1 MNRKVN
7 ILLPAF
13 LLLASLFIQAPPDT
27 VSANAATAR
36 SQIALG
42 SDHSGMVRSDGS
54 LWMWGSNALYA
65 LGTGDAI
72 NRYRPVKILS
82 SVQSLDLGNSSGA
95 AVRRD
100 GTLWVWG
107 FEYESDLG
115 DGDTMLYRTHPTKI
129 LTRVRQVS
137 LGSDHSGAVKTDG
150 TLWMWGL
157 NENDQLGTGDG
168 SDRLRPVRVLANVK
182 KVSLGA
188 FYTAAIKNDDTLWIW
203 GSNIGGLRG
212 IGTEKNSEDDTLPRP
227 AQVMTDVRDVDAG
240 PSHTAAIKNDGSLWI
255 WGSNDSGQ
263 LGTGDQTDRPL
274 PTKIMDDVQNVYLND
289 EHSAALKTD
298 GSLWVW
304 GSNDRGQL
312 GTGSRAKRL
321 RPVKILDNVQSAAL
335 GECHGGALKNDG
347 SLWIWGSNDSGQLG
361 TGDRASQPRP
371 VKIPLP
377 GTRAQDDDTNTRPS
391 IPQMEGIANT
401 AAGITI
407 KWTRTANTDGYYVYR
422 RNKNAAWKRIVQIR
436 SAAKT
441 SYTDTTVKSKNGMA
455 YSYTVKAYK
464 GTKKKTLSAHDKI
477 GQTILRLTAPTLTG
491 AIGKAPQKARVTW
504 KKNARA
510 TGYQIQYTASKSFAG
525 AKRSD
530 IASGKQTSALL
541 TRLAKGRTYRIRIRC
556 CKRSGSTIYH
566 SAWSSVRTVKI
577 RG

>member
-263 LGTGDQTDRPL
+263 LGTGD
-274 PTKIMDDVQNVYLND
+274 
-289 EHSAALKTD
+289 
-298 GSLWVW
+298 
-304 GSNDRGQL
+304 
-312 GTGSRAKRL
+312 
-321 RPVKILDNVQSAAL
+321 
-335 GECHGGALKNDG
+335 
-347 SLWIWGSNDSGQLG
+347 
-361 TGDRASQPRP
+361 RASQPRP